1 MSKFETRKKMLVA
14 ESEVYRQLLKL
25 ELQTFKVYGVRTKRR
40 LSTFGAYA
48 PLILSGLP
56 ILTRMF
62 QRRKKHGISLGK
74 IGSLFLVG
82 WKAYKQFAPQFGRGK
97 PETRERGSAAEEYLS
112 NRL

>member
-1 MSKFETRKKMLVA
+1 MLVA

-40 LSTFGAYA
+40 LSSFGTYA

-56 ILTRMF
+56 LLTGLL
-62 QRRKKHGISLGK
+62 RRKKGASMGK
-74 IGSLFLVG
+74 LGSLFLIG
-82 WKAYKQFAPQFGRGK
+82 WKAYKQFAPLFGGGK
-97 PETRERGSAAEEYLS
+97 PASREGSSGTAAEEYLS